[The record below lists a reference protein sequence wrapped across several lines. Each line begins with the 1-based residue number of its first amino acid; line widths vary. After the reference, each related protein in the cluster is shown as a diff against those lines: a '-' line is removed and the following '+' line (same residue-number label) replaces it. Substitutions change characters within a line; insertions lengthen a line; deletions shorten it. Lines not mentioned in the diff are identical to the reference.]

1 MGSYDIARNVSECV
15 KACFRIIKLHS
26 NVMILNVCVC
36 GYCTCIVCPVLVD
49 SPLQLHGGCAC
60 DDPGLVS
67 EEQIDR

>member
-1 MGSYDIARNVSECV
+1 MIMHE
-15 KACFRIIKLHS
+15 
-26 NVMILNVCVC
+26 NVMILDVCVC
-36 GYCTCIVCPVLVD
+36 VCCTCIVCPVLVD

>member
-1 MGSYDIARNVSECV
+1 MHMLELLNYTV
-15 KACFRIIKLHS
+15 IIMHD
-26 NVMILNVCVC
+26 NVMILDVCVC
-36 GYCTCIVCPVLVD
+36 VCCTCIACLVLVD